1 MNEKKILIL
10 SITNQN
16 CAPRVI
22 RQIDALKNNYDLY
35 CCGLDNSII
44 PKEKFFRIQKGS
56 NSFFQKIIISLLKLF
71 RLYDLAEKFIVK
83 FKYKIDI
90 PKQCPEF
97 DLIIAH
103 DLDAV
108 ALAYTKF
115 NGGKVFVDLHEYA
128 QEEFGET
135 FYWKFINKGFLNYQ
149 CKKYFPKVDASSTVC
164 QSISDEYKKS
174 FTIAP
179 VVITNAAP
187 FYDLE
192 PSHSD
197 DRIRMIN
204 HGGAIRSRKI
214 ELMIEIVKKLD
225 NRFSLDLML
234 VPNDLPYY
242 NLLKTMAEETEN
254 VKIIPPVE
262 YNDIVTFCN
271 QYDLGL
277 YIIFPTNLNNK
288 YSLPNKF
295 FEFIQSR
302 LAIVTGPSVEMKNYI
317 DRYNLG
323 VAANSFEPDEIA
335 DKINNLTN
343 EQIEEFKSNSHKHA
357 RELSSE
363 TNDIL
368 LNKIVTDLLN
378 NNN

>member
-1 MNEKKILIL
+1 
-10 SITNQN
+10 
-16 CAPRVI
+16 
-22 RQIDALKNNYDLY
+22 
-35 CCGLDNSII
+35 
-44 PKEKFFRIQKGS
+44 
-56 NSFFQKIIISLLKLF
+56 
-71 RLYDLAEKFIVK
+71 
-83 FKYKIDI
+83 
-90 PKQCPEF
+90 
-97 DLIIAH
+97 
-103 DLDAV
+103 
-108 ALAYTKF
+108 
-115 NGGKVFVDLHEYA
+115 
-128 QEEFGET
+128 
-135 FYWKFINKGFLNYQ
+135 
-149 CKKYFPKVDASSTVC
+149 
-164 QSISDEYKKS
+164 
-174 FTIAP
+174 
-179 VVITNAAP
+179 
-187 FYDLE
+187 
-192 PSHSD
+192 
-197 DRIRMIN
+197 
-204 HGGAIRSRKI
+204 
-214 ELMIEIVKKLD
+214 
-225 NRFSLDLML
+225 
-234 VPNDLPYY
+234 
-242 NLLKTMAEETEN
+242 MAEETEN

>member
-1 MNEKKILIL
+1 
-10 SITNQN
+10 
-16 CAPRVI
+16 
-22 RQIDALKNNYDLY
+22 
-35 CCGLDNSII
+35 
-44 PKEKFFRIQKGS
+44 
-56 NSFFQKIIISLLKLF
+56 
-71 RLYDLAEKFIVK
+71 
-83 FKYKIDI
+83 
-90 PKQCPEF
+90 
-97 DLIIAH
+97 
-103 DLDAV
+103 
-108 ALAYTKF
+108 
-115 NGGKVFVDLHEYA
+115 
-128 QEEFGET
+128 
-135 FYWKFINKGFLNYQ
+135 
-149 CKKYFPKVDASSTVC
+149 VDASSTVC